1 MLSSTSLSN
10 GNFVHVLIRP
20 HVAGIGALGDAA
32 DGVGGTEDVGE
43 VIVKIGVAGRSNE
56 TGDIEI
62 VPRTSE
68 SRYWY
73 FLRQSSLSPKMYLAV
88 KSQACL

>member
-1 MLSSTSLSN
+1 M
-10 GNFVHVLIRP
+10 
-20 HVAGIGALGDAA
+20 
-32 DGVGGTEDVGE
+32 
-43 VIVKIGVAGRSNE
+43 KIGVAGRSNE